1 MAQAQNQHPLS
12 ENELDRLED
21 LLATGEFKDEAMRL
35 DELQGALCALV
46 SGPETVA
53 PSLWLPAVLGVED
66 VLDADLLGGETRDLL
81 LRFHDE
87 TAAALAA
94 GEAPRLLFYPVAED
108 ADELD
113 YGAWV
118 DGYLY
123 GTEIGA
129 LDWGDAAGE
138 HVDDLADLLDA
149 FHLIISAGAEGPLG
163 SAGPKA
169 RDQAVEAIP
178 DRLVAIYNFW
188 RAKRTPVPTLR
199 RDAPK
204 VGRNDPCPCGS
215 GRKFKQC
222 CGDPKGRH

>member
-21 LLATGEFKDEAMRL
+21 LLAAGEFKDQAMRL
-35 DELQGALCALV
+35 DELQGALCALA
-46 SGPETVA
+46 SGPEPVA
-53 PSLWLPAVLGVED
+53 PSLWLPAVLGIDKVG
-66 VLDADLLGGETRDLL
+66 DADPTATEAVALL
-81 LRFHDE
+81 LRFYDE

-94 GEAPRLLFYPVAED
+94 GEAPQLLFYPVAED
-108 ADELD
+108 GDELD

-149 FHLIISAGAEGPLG
+149 FYLLDSAVGTGPMGA
-163 SAGPKA
+163 AGMQA
-169 RDQAVEAIP
+169 RDRAIEEIP
-178 DRLVAIYNFW
+178 ARLVTIYNFW

-222 CGDPKGRH
+222 CGDSARLH